1 MVINCPVCGKLTCIH
16 WPEHWV
22 HRRGATY
29 YCSDNC
35 LQVDLVKDTKLL
47 NESMSKRRKGKV
59 KAILNEEQRKH
70 AVEIALSGGDP
81 RPFLSDCGSKNP
93 EKLWSYIKTCLRK
106 TDPGTYDKL
115 PARIHGAKPGPK
127 TAGDAMNAM
136 KEAADHF
143 FGECDRMLGKDTG
156 GELAQIETPEA
167 PKRAPLQYDGYTVC
181 CVESKTFGRFFWDRD
196 HNHLDWTTAEG
207 EEVSFT
213 PTGWRKFLEEIPKVA
228 AILGVEL

>member
-16 WPEHWV
+16 WPEHWI

-59 KAILNEEQRKH
+59 KAILNEEQRQH
-70 AVEIALSGGDP
+70 AIQIALSGGDP
-81 RPFLSDCGSKNP
+81 RPFLTDCGSKCP
-93 EKLWSYIKTCLRK
+93 EKLWGSIKASVREN
-106 TDPGTYDKL
+106 DPETFKKL
-115 PARIHGAKPGPK
+115 PAKIRGAKPGPKPK

-136 KEAADHF
+136 QKAADHF
-143 FGECDRMLGKDTG
+143 FDECDRLLGKD
-156 GELAQIETPEA
+156 EPEQIETPEA

>member
-16 WPEHWV
+16 WPEHWI
-22 HRRGATY
+22 HRRGATF

-47 NESMSKRRKGKV
+47 NSSLKRRKSKV
-59 KAILNEEQRKH
+59 KAIVNEEQRKH

-106 TDPGTYDKL
+106 TDPVTYDKL
-115 PARIHGAKPGPK
+115 PVRIHGAKPGPKPK

-143 FGECDRMLGKDTG
+143 FGECDRLLGKNAP
-156 GELAQIETPEA
+156 ERIETPEA
-167 PKRAPLQYDGYTVC
+167 PKLAPLQYDGYTVC

>member
-16 WPEHWV
+16 WPEHWI

-47 NESMSKRRKGKV
+47 NKTLKRRTNKMR
-59 KAILNEEQRKH
+59 AILNEEQRQH
-70 AVEIALSGGDP
+70 AIEIALSGGDP
-81 RPFLSDCGSKNP
+81 SPFLTDCGSKCP
-93 EKLWSYIKTCLRK
+93 EKLWGSIKASVREN
-106 TDPGTYDKL
+106 DPETFKKL
-115 PARIHGAKPGPK
+115 PAKIRGAKPGPK
-127 TAGDAMNAM
+127 PRTAGDAMNAM
-136 KEAADHF
+136 KEAADNF
-143 FGECDRMLGKDTG
+143 FDECDRLLGKD
-156 GELAQIETPEA
+156 EPDQIETPET